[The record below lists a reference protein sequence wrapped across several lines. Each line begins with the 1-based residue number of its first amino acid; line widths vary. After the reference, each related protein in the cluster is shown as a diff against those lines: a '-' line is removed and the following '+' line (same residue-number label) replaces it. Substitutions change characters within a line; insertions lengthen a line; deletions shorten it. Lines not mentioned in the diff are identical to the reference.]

1 MRVKKS
7 QKNSELKNG
16 RKRYVQQQ
24 KTKEYFQT
32 TFRENKV
39 KMKKLQGR
47 KGKKTTKKIESYIKR
62 ERCPSLSPS

>member
-47 KGKKTTKKIESYIKR
+47 KGKKTTKKIER
-62 ERCPSLSPS
+62 